1 MKKPLPHPQSR
12 ACIEIPYFP
21 LQLVLHKKPLW
32 KKSPVIILRH
42 DKPSSP
48 ILWANREAQK
58 RQIKPGMT
66 YSTALSIDHKVHATT
81 VSLDEINTY
90 IHKIVE
96 LLRKYSDRI
105 EPNIETPGVFWL
117 ATAGLGAL
125 HPCLK
130 TWGND
135 IITSLRDR
143 DLEAN
148 IAVGFTRFATY
159 AITQALRPGILLLKN
174 PKHEQ
179 ELLRR
184 ISVEHL
190 QLSFRLTQTLRR
202 LGIRTIGHFLD
213 LPSDE
218 IRPRLGADA
227 FKLYRWAK
235 GELDAPIQSLPEVIT
250 VSRTIDFDFPETSL
264 QRLIF
269 LMKKPLYELL
279 KTLESEYQKLE
290 SLKIFIVFESKET
303 LETKVCP
310 AEPTLDENQIIELVR
325 LHFDTLQY
333 SSGIHKVILSV
344 ELQPSIP
351 EQLNLFSQHTQR
363 DLKAGN
369 RALARIRAEWGE
381 KAVVKAVLREG
392 HLPEAQFKWE
402 PLRELQAPHVS
413 ETSEIIE
420 PPLMRRLFLKPQC
433 IGDRVHTTRDD
444 NWLLHRNVN
453 GVIIRLDGPYI
464 LKGGWWLKPIH
475 REYNFA
481 TTQTGRLLWVYYD
494 RKRRQWFLHG
504 EVE

>member
-1 MKKPLPHPQSR
+1 
-12 ACIEIPYFP
+12 
-21 LQLVLHKKPLW
+21 
-32 KKSPVIILRH
+32 
-42 DKPSSP
+42 
-48 ILWANREAQK
+48 
-58 RQIKPGMT
+58 MT

-81 VSLDEINTY
+81 LPANEINTE
-90 IHKIVE
+90 IDEILE
-96 LLRKYSDRI
+96 LLRQYSDRI
-105 EPNIETPGVFWL
+105 EPHVETPGVFWL
-117 ATAGLGAL
+117 ATSGLRGL

-130 TWGND
+130 TWGNN
-135 IITSLRDR
+135 IITALRDR

-148 IAVGFTRFATY
+148 IAIGFTRFATY
-159 AITQALRPGILLLKN
+159 AITQALRPGIILIES
-174 PKHEQ
+174 PSREQ

-184 ISVEHL
+184 ISVDHL
-190 QLSFRLTQTLRR
+190 QLSFRLTQTLHR
-202 LGIRTIGHFLD
+202 LGIRTIGNFLD

-235 GELDAPIQSLPEVIT
+235 GDLNSPIQSQPEFIT
-250 VSRTIDFDFPETSL
+250 VSRKIDFDFPENSV
-264 QRLIF
+264 QRLLF
-269 LMKKPLYELL
+269 LLKKPIYELL
-279 KTLESEYQKLE
+279 KALESEYQKLE
-290 SLKIFIVFESKET
+290 SLKITIIFETKEK
-303 LETKVCP
+303 LETKVSP
-310 AEPTLDENQIIELVR
+310 AEPTLDETQIIELVR
-325 LHFDTLQY
+325 LHFDTLRY
-333 SSGIHKVILSV
+333 PSGINQVHLSV
-344 ELQPSIP
+344 DIQPSTP
-351 EQLNLFSQHTQR
+351 EQLSLFSQNSQR

-369 RALARIRAEWGE
+369 RALARIRAEWGDE
-381 KAVVKAVLREG
+381 AVVTAVLRDG

-402 PLRELQAPHVS
+402 PLKELQAPHIP
-413 ETSEIIE
+413 ETSEIIH
-420 PPLMRRLFLKPQC
+420 PPLMRRLFVKPQC